1 MDSAELAAS
10 VAAEVAR
17 ENAGHMSNRCAPARR
32 GVVGLWRPTLTALC
46 VASGATPPILAHGL
60 QKGLGAT
67 RPAYS
72 PASTP
77 KRISMARKRGKSPGG
92 GAGVG
97 PLVTPRSPAFESMQ
111 EQVDSL
117 TSQIRQTLSIPEQ
130 AELRE
135 QVLASLAQADAA
147 DAGESS
153 GSAAQ

>member
-1 MDSAELAAS
+1 M
-10 VAAEVAR
+10 
-17 ENAGHMSNRCAPARR
+17 
-32 GVVGLWRPTLTALC
+32 W
-46 VASGATPPILAHGL
+46 ASGATPPILADGL
-60 QKGLGAT
+60 RKGLGAT
-67 RPAYS
+67 RPASYS

-97 PLVTPRSPAFESMQ
+97 PLVTPRSPAFENMQ

-147 DAGESS
+147 DAGEGS
-153 GSAAQ
+153 GPAAQ

>member
-32 GVVGLWRPTLTALC
+32 GVLISRAQLLTALC

-60 QKGLGAT
+60 QKGLGAI

-97 PLVTPRSPAFESMQ
+97 PLVTPRSPAFENMQ

-147 DAGESS
+147 DAGEGS
-153 GSAAQ
+153 GPAAQ